1 MSLVSKGDPTSEA
14 EPKPGSPEDPFRLG
28 WRYVQRTLADGEVEY
43 DQIPLTLED
52 LLFPEEYD
60 HAMNHPAHAEDCFY
74 LYGCL
79 KILMAE
85 IPRSLVLVDCR
96 VDFDI
101 PGVRP
106 LGPDV
111 AVFLDAPEGWSAATL
126 YVGQFDV
133 RPVLVVEVTSPD
145 TRPQDFDRKMDFYDR
160 GRVPCYVIVD
170 SEYHQGVRH
179 NVRLVG
185 FRHAPDGYE
194 PIPLDDQG
202 RLFVEPLNLWLTIED
217 DRVRLINGQ
226 DGRLIDTPVDLYRTR
241 EIAQAEA
248 QTAKVEAEIANA
260 QAQTAQ
266 AKVQTLE
273 AEVQIAN
280 AQAQTA
286 QAKVQTLEAEVQ
298 IARAETQTAQAK
310 VQTAQA
316 EARAARA
323 EARTAQAETQTAQA
337 EARAARAE
345 ARTAQV
351 KVEIA
356 EARVEIAQVKVEIA
370 EVRAKTESD
379 ARLAAEVRAK
389 TESDARLGVEAQL
402 AALQAELR
410 RLKGEG

>member
-85 IPRSLVLVDCR
+85 VPRSLVLVACR

-273 AEVQIAN
+273 AEVQIA
-280 AQAQTA
+280 
-286 QAKVQTLEAEVQ
+286 
-298 IARAETQTAQAK
+298 RAETQTAQAK
-310 VQTAQA
+310 VQTAQAEVETARAKAQTAQAETQTAQA

-379 ARLAAEVRAK
+379 ARL
-389 TESDARLGVEAQL
+389 GVEAQL